1 MASSR
6 ISQILPTVKCSNCS
20 EGVGISEL
28 GDHVCSRANPPRVV
42 APHSN
47 QLPFRPNPLAGN
59 TALMSFQQPLTPSDG
74 HERSWST
81 PSRRGPIPPSN
92 GVKSSASL
100 SGPIRI
106 DERVV
111 PETELGIDTKTGG
124 EAGMAGVGRR
134 GFAAAVRAAMYV
146 SLTAPPANRRPVTSP
161 RFLDIDTASNGEFF
175 LVSFFH
181 FLRSILTSHRYPAS
195 FCQFRLLITI
205 SWSSVSPLSSR
216 IDSRVFHKIITAFSN
231 VPFSEAALSS
241 CPNQLV
247 C

>member
-28 GDHVCSRANPPRVV
+28 GDHVCTRANPPRVI
-42 APHSN
+42 APHSD

-106 DERVV
+106 SERVV

-161 RFLDIDTASNGEFF
+161 RFLDIDTDGEFF
-175 LVSFFH
+175 WLVIFH
-181 FLRSILTSHRYPAS
+181 FLRSVLISHRYPAS

-205 SWSSVSPLSSR
+205 SWSSVSSLSSR
-216 IDSRVFHKIITAFSN
+216 NSRVFHKIIIAFPN
-231 VPFSEAALSS
+231 VPFFETA
-241 CPNQLV
+241 
-247 C
+247 